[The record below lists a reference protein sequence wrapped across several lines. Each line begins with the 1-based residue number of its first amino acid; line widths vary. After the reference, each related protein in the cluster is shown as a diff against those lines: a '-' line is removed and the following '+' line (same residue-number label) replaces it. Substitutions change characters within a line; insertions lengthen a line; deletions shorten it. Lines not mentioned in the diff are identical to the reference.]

1 MGWAATNSWVN
12 IIATTCSST
21 IPCQFLSVTKNFQ
34 RKLTTFR
41 AALEKLAIRGI
52 RSFDDKRVEVVQ
64 FFTPVTVIVGQNGS
78 GKTVSD
84 IIRQVLG

>member
-1 MGWAATNSWVN
+1 MQLRVTLYHPNVGYLCFTEASVLN
-12 IIATTCSST
+12 IS
-21 IPCQFLSVTKNFQ
+21 
-34 RKLTTFR
+34 R

-78 GKTVSD
+78 GKTVSITFD
-84 IIRQVLG
+84 VTIALI